1 MLVEFVV
8 GLKFPVDVVVV
19 KQHAACPGVFS
30 QDEISVLEYLDGPE
44 CHVVQV
50 SDRGRD
56 YVEDSGHGFA
66 VRCCFDIIWS
76 ATTRGGFPCR
86 GFT

>member
-1 MLVEFVV
+1 MLVELVV

-56 YVEDSGHGFA
+56 YVEDSGHDCRQLSLRRTA
-66 VRCCFDIIWS
+66 IIS
-76 ATTRGGFPCR
+76 L
-86 GFT
+86 